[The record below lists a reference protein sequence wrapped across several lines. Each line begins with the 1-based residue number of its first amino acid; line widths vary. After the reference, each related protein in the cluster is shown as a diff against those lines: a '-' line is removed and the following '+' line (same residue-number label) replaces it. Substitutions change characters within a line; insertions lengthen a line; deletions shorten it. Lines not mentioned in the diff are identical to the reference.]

1 MTDYER
7 QSWQARTPDRLYNAA
22 CDVSDW
28 TLRVSRD
35 HISDV
40 VRKGETSIAMTL
52 GLAACRE
59 ALARGEVISGLL
71 AVIRD
76 LHDYTQACG
85 STTQRQRALA
95 AYEAAAAALKRHET

>member
-7 QSWQARTPDRLYNAA
+7 QVWQARRPDRLYNAA
-22 CDVSDW
+22 CDVSDD
-28 TLRVSRD
+28 TLRFARD
-35 HISDV
+35 HISGV
-40 VRKGETSIAMTL
+40 MRKGDTSTALTL
-52 GLAACRE
+52 GLAGCCE
-59 ALARGEVISGLL
+59 ALDRGGVISGLL

-85 STTQRQRALA
+85 STTQRQRAHE